1 MNFAALAL
9 AEALTLGTK
18 VVTQHRAEYEVLLGR
33 QLIERTRHDEAD
45 GVETFLTAE
54 IEIEV
59 VLARRLQHIL
69 DVLALQTLCGILFI
83 FLRTGEQNHLAN
95 TFLVFVDVVHQHFH
109 L

>member
-9 AEALTLGTK
+9 AEALALGTK

-45 GVETFLTAE
+45 GVETLLTAE

-69 DVLALQTLCGILFI
+69 DMLALQALRGILFI

>member
-9 AEALTLGTK
+9 AEALALGTK
-18 VVTQHRAEYEVLLGR
+18 VVTQHRAEYEILLGR
-33 QLIERTRHDEAD
+33 QLVERTRHDEAD
-45 GVETFLTAE
+45 GVETLLTAE

-83 FLRTGEQNHLAN
+83 FLRTGEKNHLAN

>member
-9 AEALTLGTK
+9 AEALALGTE

-45 GVETFLTAE
+45 SVETFLTAE

>member
-9 AEALTLGTK
+9 AEALALGTK

-33 QLIERTRHDEAD
+33 QFIERTRHDEAD

-83 FLRTGEQNHLAN
+83 FLRTGEKNHLAN